1 MWRILLFVIIWGA
14 SSILSAQPK
23 FDYFY
28 TEAEKCRLAG
38 DYSSAMEL
46 YRHCL
51 DIRKDSPQA
60 LYSLGMMY
68 FYLQHDSL
76 GLSYMQKAS
85 DLEPGNPW
93 YIESLASIYME
104 SNDIPNAIKAMEQ
117 LVALQT
123 KRSDV
128 LSQLAVMYKSTGRS
142 EESLATLNR
151 IETLEGMNPRL
162 TLEKFTLLRDL
173 ERPEEAFGELRKLC
187 EEFPHDQNSKLL
199 MAKQYMLV
207 GDTLTALSLYDEVRS
222 VEPTNMNLQLLQL
235 EYYASLPDKGRY
247 HHFRDSIIAD
257 ERASRDLRVAMLADY
272 VSEATSDTTVQ
283 AGLKTTFD
291 TLLAHPQKDA
301 KILTL
306 KALFQIQTKRP
317 DEETVHTLHQVLQV
331 EPENQP
337 TMNMLMKYYVG
348 KKDYRAIED
357 LCRLGVNY
365 HPDDM
370 TYHFYLGIS
379 QYEQGK
385 KDETI
390 ETFKQATRIK
400 GEAVDPKEVSE
411 MFSIMGDLYHEQGRV
426 EESFAAYD
434 SSLVY
439 NEENLACLNNYAYY
453 LSLRGEQLEK
463 AEEMSYRTVKAE
475 PANRTYLD
483 TYAWILFMMKN
494 YNEARIYIDRVV
506 SPEADEDALMAN
518 EELQGN
524 VIEHAGDIYYMTG
537 DAQTAVWLWTI
548 AQNKNDGTVSPKLSK
563 KISKKKYIK

>member
-1 MWRILLFVIIWGA
+1 MWRILLVVLLWSV
-14 SSILSAQPK
+14 SSVLPAQPK

-51 DIRKDSPQA
+51 DIRNDSPQA

-68 FYLQHDSL
+68 FYLRQDSL
-76 GLSYMQKAS
+76 GLSYMQEAS
-85 DLEPGNPW
+85 RLEPRNPW
-93 YIESLASIYME
+93 YIESLASIYMDT
-104 SNDIPNAIKAMEQ
+104 NDVPHAIKALEQ

-128 LSQLAVMYKSTGRS
+128 LSQLAMLYKSTGRS

-162 TLEKFTLLRDL
+162 TMEKFTMLMDL
-173 ERPEEAFGELRKLC
+173 ERSGEAFAELHKLC
-187 EEFPHDQNSKLL
+187 EEFPYDQSCKLL
-199 MAKQYMLV
+199 MAKQYMQA
-207 GDTLTALSLYDEVRS
+207 GDTLKALSLYDEVRH
-222 VEPTNMNLQLLQL
+222 VEPTNTSLPLLYL
-235 EYYASLPDKGRY
+235 EYYGSLPDKGRY
-247 HHFRDSIIAD
+247 HAFRDSLINDARSPR
-257 ERASRDLRVAMLADY
+257 ELRVAVLSDY
-272 VSEATSDTTVQ
+272 VTEATADSTLRP
-283 AGLKTTFD
+283 ALEATFD
-291 TLLAHPQKDA
+291 TLLAMPQEDA
-301 KILTL
+301 RILTL
-306 KALFQIQTKRP
+306 KAVFRIQTKAP
-317 DEETVHTLHQVLQV
+317 DEETVRILHQVLQV
-331 EPENQP
+331 EPDNQP
-337 TMNMLMKYYVG
+337 TMTMLMKYYVG
-348 KKDYRAIED
+348 KNDYKAIED

-370 TYHFYLGIS
+370 TYHFYLGMS

-390 ETFKQATRIK
+390 ETFRQATRIK
-400 GEAVDPKEVSE
+400 GEAVNPKEVSE

-439 NEENLACLNNYAYY
+439 NEDNLACLNNYAYY
-453 LSLRGEQLEK
+453 LSLRGERLEQ

-506 SPEADEDALMAN
+506 SPEADEEALMAN
-518 EELQGN
+518 KELQGN

-548 AQNKNDGTVSPKLSK
+548 AQKKNDGTVTP
-563 KISKKKYIK
+563 KISRKIKKKKYIK